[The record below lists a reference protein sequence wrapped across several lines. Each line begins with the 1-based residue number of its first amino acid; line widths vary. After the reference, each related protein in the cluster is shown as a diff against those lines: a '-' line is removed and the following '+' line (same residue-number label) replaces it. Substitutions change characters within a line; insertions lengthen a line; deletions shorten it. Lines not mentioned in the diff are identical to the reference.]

1 MNPLARCQE
10 GEYPNRMADYKAEIQ
25 QLLAQA
31 IDAKCR
37 LMENY
42 QMFRCLELALEISRC
57 SNEVREAV
65 TRLIRSESE
74 GAHDYLDSRG
84 CIFGSETQNN

>member
-1 MNPLARCQE
+1 MGKTLFQMKDN
-10 GEYPNRMADYKAEIQ
+10 KAEIQ

-37 LMENY
+37 LVDNY

-57 SNEVREAV
+57 SNEVRVAV
-65 TRLIRSESE
+65 TRLIQSESE
-74 GAHDYLDSRG
+74 DAHDYLDSRG
-84 CIFGSETQNN
+84 CIFGSQTQNN